1 MGGGEGLAWE
11 NVRRQ
16 LASRARDTFVYCQ
29 VRISDFRPQEGDQT
43 NAVRRGIVEGRFF
56 FWKGKGVY
64 FWGTISYG
72 FNVRFFFL
80 SLSSM
85 YGVTYL
91 SVSFFSHLVSREQVR
106 GSVHQSWPNDYHT
119 AVWRRSER
127 RIFRVG
133 SNEQILKLWLTTGR

>member
-29 VRISDFRPQEGDQT
+29 VNFGFSAARGWTPFEEGSL
-43 NAVRRGIVEGRFF
+43 RGGFSSEREKVYIFEEGY
-56 FWKGKGVY
+56 GCN
-64 FWGTISYG
+64 G